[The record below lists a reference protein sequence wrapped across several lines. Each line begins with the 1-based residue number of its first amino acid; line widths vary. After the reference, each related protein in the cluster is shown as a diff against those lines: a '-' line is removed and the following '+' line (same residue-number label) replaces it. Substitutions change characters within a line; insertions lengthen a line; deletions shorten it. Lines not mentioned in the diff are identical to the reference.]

1 MSEKLNEEILE
12 ALDCLCDTYLANR
25 GTKSEFVSCITPGNI
40 PWYWVRAK
48 QAVERGRAAQKDKK
62 KNNE

>member
-1 MSEKLNEEILE
+1 MSEKINKELLE

-25 GTKSEFVSCITPGNI
+25 DTKSEFVSCITPGKDI

-48 QAVERGRAAQKDKK
+48 QAVKMAKK
-62 KNNE
+62 VEGEED